1 MEITGVLIDF
11 YNLLNVNVGVRG
23 HHEFDR
29 GRQTPG
35 KGSVRVSQPQHLLNW
50 PFGQDNSLLACA
62 LWMFSNISAIYAL
75 NAGGSLPTCCDN
87 QNCLQASLDDP
98 CGTKSSHLRTSVLDR
113 GLLASVLVPT
123 HFCILRT

>member
-1 MEITGVLIDF
+1 MYSLIF

-23 HHEFDR
+23 HRKFDR

-35 KGSVRVSQPQHLLNW
+35 KGSIRVSQPQHVFIGLLDW
-50 PFGQDNSLLACA
+50 IILCCGCPACA
-62 LWMFSNISAIYAL
+62 LWMFNNISAIYAL
-75 NAGGSLPTCCDN
+75 NAGCSLPTCCDN

-98 CGTKSSHLRTSVLDR
+98 CGTKSSWLRTSVLDR

-123 HFCILRT
+123 HLCILST